1 MKETIIKDIDG
12 KRLRLLETRIVEV
25 EPGYWS
31 LPFAELRRGLK
42 RSTLRIYRP
51 MAYNNKDLGLRYSF
65 SLRIDFNPRGTSL
78 GCHTFSRYTF
88 NKILKAA
95 GAR

>member
-1 MKETIIKDIDG
+1 MKETIVKDIDG
-12 KRLRLLETRIVEV
+12 KRLRLLKTRMVEV
-25 EPGYWS
+25 EPSSSYWS
-31 LPFAELRRGLK
+31 LTFAELRRGLK
-42 RSTLRIYRP
+42 RSTLRIDRRR
-51 MAYNNKDLGLRYSF
+51 ADNKGLCGPF
-65 SLRIDFNPRGTSL
+65 SLLIDFNPRGTSL